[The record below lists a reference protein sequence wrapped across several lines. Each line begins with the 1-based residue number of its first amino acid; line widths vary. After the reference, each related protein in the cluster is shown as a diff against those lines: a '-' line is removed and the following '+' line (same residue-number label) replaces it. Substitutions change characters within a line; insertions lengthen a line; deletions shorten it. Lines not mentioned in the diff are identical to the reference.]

1 MTHSAAVSFWQAY
14 QVLAADAQRLADRS
28 FEALKNDAHHP
39 SLRLKKVGP
48 YWSARVGLNYRALAV
63 EIPEGLLWIWIGDHA
78 RYERLIS

>member
-1 MTHSAAVSFWQAY
+1 MTHRAAASFWQAY
-14 QVLAADAQRLADRS
+14 RVLAADVQRLADRS
-28 FEALKNDAHHP
+28 FEVLRNDPHHP